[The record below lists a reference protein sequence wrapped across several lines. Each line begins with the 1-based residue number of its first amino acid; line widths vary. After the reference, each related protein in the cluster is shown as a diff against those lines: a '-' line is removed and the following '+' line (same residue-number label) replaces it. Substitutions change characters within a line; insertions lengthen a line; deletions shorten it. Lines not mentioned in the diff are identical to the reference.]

1 MYAAAGYA
9 TDDFL
14 TAYTRFSANHGNP
27 LLVVSDSGSQLMKAA
42 KHVDQFDLSK
52 LDWVRIKEGA
62 ARNGTEW
69 KVVQPGCQWRN
80 GLAEAAVKLVKSTLY
95 LTLASQKA
103 LNYAELDTLFSSVSN
118 IVNQRPIG
126 VKHFTEEDYVA
137 ITPNDLLLGRSRNTI
152 PGIQYLKDETLTKR
166 QEFMME
172 VEDLWWKQW
181 YVQVF
186 PSLVPF
192 KKWRKEE
199 RNIQIGDI
207 VLVMY
212 EKSVG
217 KGDYRLARV
226 LRVYPDVHD
235 VVRTVK
241 VGFRRRSVR
250 EATLP
255 YVPKPLD
262 EMELGVQRLVVVS
275 PVEEQK
281 LEKSEEHTAGDS
293 SEVGITSETDDKM
306 IKTGDLTIK

>member
-1 MYAAAGYA
+1 
-9 TDDFL
+9 
-14 TAYTRFSANHGNP
+14 
-27 LLVVSDSGSQLMKAA
+27 
-42 KHVDQFDLSK
+42 
-52 LDWVRIKEGA
+52 
-62 ARNGTEW
+62 
-69 KVVQPGCQWRN
+69 
-80 GLAEAAVKLVKSTLY
+80 
-95 LTLASQKA
+95 
-103 LNYAELDTLFSSVSN
+103 
-118 IVNQRPIG
+118 
-126 VKHFTEEDYVA
+126 
-137 ITPNDLLLGRSRNTI
+137 
-152 PGIQYLKDETLTKR
+152 
-166 QEFMME
+166 ME

-199 RNIQIGDI
+199 RNIRVGDI

-226 LRVYPDVHD
+226 LSVYPDALD

-255 YVPKPLD
+255 YSSKPLD

-281 LEKSEEHTAGDS
+281 LEESEECAG
-293 SEVGITSETDDKM
+293 ETIEAGVTNENDGKKSDNGDEMSKNEDKM
-306 IKTGDLTIK
+306 IK